1 MYAQLVVVGSVA
13 AGVGTLY
20 LIARLWQYRERPGAT
35 LFLAALSMQAIFCF
49 AYGAALLVFDPLLRQ
64 VLEAIV
70 LLALPWM
77 AVLFLGFAF
86 GYTGRDHLLRSVW
99 YAIPVAT
106 AGVFTAVVATT
117 SYHGLIWQDFD
128 VVRIGTAA
136 GVQYSH
142 EPALF
147 VMTAFAVLW
156 VVLGTVLLFDTVFS
170 YGPLF
175 RGEAIA
181 VGISPLSPGVA
192 ALLWLFEVGPEPV
205 TAINLTAVA
214 FVPHVLL
221 DGYAFVKRDM
231 FEFLPGTR
239 RAGEQAAIEDL
250 ANPVVIVDTDGRVV
264 TLNAAAE
271 SLIGRDEEAA
281 LTRQLDDILDADVA
295 LRTDEQRVSIRTDGK
310 RRVFLVNPAAL
321 TDTAGGQVGYT
332 LLFQDVTE
340 AIEREQRLT
349 VMNRVLRHNLRND
362 LNVVHGF
369 LEAGRE
375 RVDDTET
382 SQMLQRASRKT
393 DELISTGEKV
403 RDIESTIGDAGA
415 RTTFDLGS
423 QLRAI
428 AGDAER
434 DHGGTV
440 ECTVPED
447 VEIRANRDVLE
458 LVVANLLE
466 NALVHAIDDE
476 GAVTLSAT
484 ASEDEVTITVA
495 DDGPGIPEN
504 ELETIERGTET
515 DLVHGSGLGLW
526 IVTWG
531 VRHLGG
537 EVVFESSEDGT
548 TVRVMLPR
556 EDSL

>member
-1 MYAQLVVVGSVA
+1 MYAQLVVAGSLA

-20 LIARLWQYRERPGAT
+20 LVARLWQYRERPGAR

-49 AYGAALLVFDPLLRQ
+49 VYGAGLLVFDPLLRR
-64 VLEAIV
+64 VMEAVV

-86 GYTGRDHLLRSVW
+86 GYTGRGHLLRSVW
-99 YAIPVAT
+99 YGIPLAT
-106 AGVFTAVVATT
+106 AGIFTVVVATT

-128 VVRIGTAA
+128 IVRIGDAA
-136 GVQYSH
+136 GAQYTH

-181 VGISPLSPGVA
+181 VGVSPLSPGVV
-192 ALLWLFEVGPEPV
+192 ALLWLFEVGPQPV

-214 FVPHVLL
+214 FLPHVAL

-250 ANPVVIVDTDGRVV
+250 ANPVLIVDTDGRIV
-264 TLNAAAE
+264 TLNPAAE
-271 SLIGRDEEAA
+271 SLIDLDEEAA
-281 LTRQLDDILDADVA
+281 LTRQLGDVLDATVDPA
-295 LRTDEQRVSIRTDGK
+295 ADEQRIALRSDGK
-310 RRVFLVNPAAL
+310 RREYLVVPAEL

-349 VMNRVLRHNLRND
+349 VMNRILRHNLRND

-382 SQMLQRASRKT
+382 SQMLRRASRKT
-393 DELISTGEKV
+393 DELVSTGEKV
-403 RDIESTIGDAGA
+403 RDIESTIGDAGT
-415 RTTFDLGS
+415 RSSFDLGS

-428 AGDAER
+428 ADDAER
-434 DHGGTV
+434 DSGGVV
-440 ECTVPED
+440 ERTVPD
-447 VEIRANRDVLE
+447 AVEVRADRDVFE

-466 NALVHAIDDE
+466 NALVHAAEDGEPI
-476 GAVTLSAT
+476 ALSAT
-484 ASEDEVTITVA
+484 ASEDAVTITVA

-537 EVVFESSEDGT
+537 DVAFDSDDDGT
-548 TVRVMLPR
+548 TVRVTIPR
-556 EDSL
+556 EA